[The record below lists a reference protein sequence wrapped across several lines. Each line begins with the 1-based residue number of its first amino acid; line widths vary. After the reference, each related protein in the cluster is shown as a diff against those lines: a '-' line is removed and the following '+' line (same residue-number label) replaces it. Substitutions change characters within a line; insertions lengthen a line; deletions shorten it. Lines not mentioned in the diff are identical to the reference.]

1 MDPMDLDRLRD
12 IPDPFAGAAAR
23 APGPSAG
30 PARPPSVAELASPT
44 RGAMRTARSG
54 ALVFAFVY
62 EALWLALFPHHGEA
76 GAASRAGL
84 GLAMAVP
91 ALACGVA
98 LVGALRSGGL
108 GLGAPARRLAVLAVA
123 SLTVF
128 VVGTMLNSP
137 ADVVVA
143 GYWSHT
149 GRCMVITCALAA
161 VPLALGVWAFRRS
174 FVVSSRWRGACL
186 GAAAGAL
193 AATTMSLICAVDGMV
208 HVVVGHGLVIL
219 VGAAAGAAF
228 GDKIMRA

>member
-12 IPDPFAGAAAR
+12 IPDPFAEASR
-23 APGPSAG
+23 APRPSAG
-30 PARPPSVAELASPT
+30 PPRVTEHASPT
-44 RGAMRTARSG
+44 RSAMRTARGG

-62 EALWLALFPHHGEA
+62 EALWLALFPHHGEV
-76 GAASRAGL
+76 GAASRAGVGIAL
-84 GLAMAVP
+84 AVP
-91 ALACGVA
+91 AVACALA
-98 LVGALRSGGL
+98 LVGAVRSGGL
-108 GLGAPARRLAVLAVA
+108 GLGAPARRLAVLALA

-149 GRCMVITCALAA
+149 ARCMGITCGLAA
-161 VPLALGVWAFRRS
+161 GPIALGVWAFRRS

-193 AATTMSLICAVDGMV
+193 AATTMSLICAVDGVV
-208 HVVVGHGLVIL
+208 HVVVGHGLVLL

-228 GDKIMRA
+228 GDRIMRA

>member
-1 MDPMDLDRLRD
+1 MNPVDLDRLRD
-12 IPDPFAGAAAR
+12 IPDPFAEAAR
-23 APGPSAG
+23 APRPAAG
-30 PARPPSVAELASPT
+30 PPRVTEHASPT
-44 RGAMRTARSG
+44 RAGLRTARGG

-62 EALWLALFPHHGEA
+62 EALWLSLFPHHGEV

-84 GLAMAVP
+84 GIAMAIPAVACAV
-91 ALACGVA
+91 ALA
-98 LVGALRSGGL
+98 GAVRSGGL
-108 GLGAPARRLAVLAVA
+108 GLGAPVRRLAVLALA

-149 GRCMVITCALAA
+149 ARCMGITCALAA
-161 VPLALGVWAFRRS
+161 VPLALGVWAFRRA

-193 AATTMSLICAVDGMV
+193 AASTMSLICAVDGMA

-228 GDKIMRA
+228 GEKIMRA